1 MNKFFNHYKHFN
13 IKENILHRI
22 NEPNK
27 ERRRWDRRKKTN
39 WSCGERER
47 ERESFE
53 LIRTHINLFNCR
65 SIKANLSLT

>member
-13 IKENILHRI
+13 IKDNILHRI

-39 WSCGERER
+39 WSRGERER
-47 ERESFE
+47 ERERV
-53 LIRTHINLFNCR
+53 LN
-65 SIKANLSLT
+65 